1 MIYFRFAVSD
11 QLTRNVSSS
20 FASLTERPFTAFP
33 FMARFL
39 TCSSVGDVELVE
51 STVTCTDGW
60 GRTLVAG
67 PFLDTAGARANR
79 LALGDR

>member
-1 MIYFRFAVSD
+1 MSD

-20 FASLTERPFTAFP
+20 FVSLTERPFTALP

-51 STVTCTDGW
+51 STVTCTDG
-60 GRTLVAG
+60 RVLVVG
-67 PFLDTAGARANR
+67 PLLDTAGARAIR